1 MINKRT
7 TLRLSWSTLI
17 VFLMMFVLVA
27 TAFAAAIWAG
37 NRMGPS
43 FYVWAP
49 LPSNSSKPWENGNP
63 KGYHEGDTAAIA
75 APVTAN
81 TSDGQL
87 QFQLCLDQ
95 TASQTGAYAFT
106 DIEPWNTTV
115 ANLTE
120 LPDGTAVNY
129 ADGNW
134 DMANDPN
141 IWGYNVTIVSVTDGD
156 PDGLCGSDYI
166 GWRVVFEM
174 MSDGLG
180 YIVTGAHI
188 ATPGDPLPYGGGVTV
203 VPPGMGALAVNGVFQ
218 VRFVINPS
226 QSGADKTVNFQSKDL
241 LPPTAIT
248 LMDFSASS
256 AGLEWPIYALVAAAL
271 ALLGIGW
278 KLLSRKDLTAE

>member
-7 TLRLSWSTLI
+7 TLRLSWSTFI

-27 TAFAAAIWAG
+27 TAFAAPIWAG
-37 NRMGPS
+37 NKMGPS

-49 LPSNSSKPWENGNP
+49 LPSNAAKPWENGNP

-95 TASQTGAYAFT
+95 NASQTGAYAFT
-106 DIEPWNTTV
+106 NIEPWNTTV
-115 ANLTE
+115 DVTE

-129 ADGNW
+129 ANANW
-134 DMANDPN
+134 DMASDPN
-141 IWGYNVTIVSVTDGD
+141 VWGYNVNIVSVTDGD
-156 PDGLCGSDYI
+156 PDGLCGAKYI
-166 GWRVVFEM
+166 GWRIVFEM
-174 MSDGLG
+174 KSDGLG

-188 ATPGDPLPYGGGVTV
+188 ATPGDPLPYGGSVTV

-248 LMDFSASS
+248 LMDFSGGS
-256 AGLEWPIYALVAAAL
+256 AGFEWPIYALIAAVL

-278 KLLSRKDLTAE
+278 KLLSQKGRPAD

>member
-7 TLRLSWSTLI
+7 TLRLSWSTLFM
-17 VFLMMFVLVA
+17 FLMMFVLVG

-37 NRMGPS
+37 NKMGPS

-49 LPSNSSKPWENGNP
+49 LPSNASKPWENGNP
-63 KGYHEGDTAAIA
+63 KGYHEGDTAAVA

-81 TSDGQL
+81 VSDGQL

-95 TASQTGAYAFT
+95 NASQTGAYAFT
-106 DIEPWNTTV
+106 KIEPWNTTV
-115 ANLTE
+115 SNITE
-120 LPDGTAVNY
+120 LPDGTPVNY

-134 DMANDPN
+134 DVANDPN

-156 PDGLCGSDYI
+156 PDGLCSTGYI

-174 MSDGLG
+174 KSDGLG

-188 ATPGDPLPYGGGVTV
+188 ATPGDPLPYGGSVTV
-203 VPPGMGALAVNGVFQ
+203 VPPAMGALAVNGVFQ
-218 VRFVINPS
+218 VRFVINSS

-248 LMDFSASS
+248 LMDFSGSS
-256 AGLEWPIYALVAAAL
+256 AGFEWPVYALIAGAM
-271 ALLGIGW
+271 ALLGTGW
-278 KLLSRKDLTAE
+278 RLLSHKSRMAS

>member
-1 MINKRT
+1 MTNMRT
-7 TLRLSWSTLI
+7 TLRLSWSTI
-17 VFLMMFVLVA
+17 FVFLMMFVLIT

-37 NRMGPS
+37 NKMGPS

-49 LPSNSSKPWENGNP
+49 LPSNASKPWENGNP
-63 KGYHEGDTAAIA
+63 KGYREGDTAAIA

-81 TSDGQL
+81 VSDGQL

-95 TASQTGAYAFT
+95 NASQTGAYAFT
-106 DIEPWNTTV
+106 KIEPWDTTIS
-115 ANLTE
+115 NLTE
-120 LPDGTAVNY
+120 LPDGTPINY

-134 DMANDPN
+134 DVATDPN
-141 IWGYNVTIVSVTDGD
+141 IWGYNVTIVSITDGD
-156 PDGLCGSDYI
+156 PGGLCGTGYI

-174 MSDGLG
+174 KSDGLG

-188 ATPGDPLPYGGGVTV
+188 ATPGDPLPYGGSVTV

-248 LMDFSASS
+248 LMDFRGSAT
-256 AGLEWPIYALVAAAL
+256 GFEWPVYALIAGAL
-271 ALLGIGW
+271 ALLGMGSKILFQ
-278 KLLSRKDLTAE
+278 KSHMAN